1 VLSYPSVIAARSILR
16 AFGDPAVDLAA
27 YVADVAAI
35 TGETALAVVRS
46 AGRLRPVVREV
57 LWRQIYFGAV
67 RAAPFTLL
75 LALLV
80 AFAVAAQ
87 SPYSAAAGGDVLGTV
102 LVATLVRELAPLL
115 AAWIVIARSGT
126 AIAAE
131 LAAMRI
137 EGEVDALL
145 GMGIDPFEYLVV
157 PRVVGT
163 AAAVASLTAI
173 FLAFALGASA
183 LLSPLLGGPSP
194 RILLD
199 HVAGAL
205 RPADAVA
212 LAAKV
217 VVPGMAIAAVACHE
231 GLAATRSTT
240 RIPPAVT
247 AAGVRAFTLVF
258 VWNTLVT
265 ALLYLS

>member
-1 VLSYPSVIAARSILR
+1 MALRPSTSSILR
-16 AFGDPAVDLAA
+16 ALGDPVVDLAA
-27 YVADVAAI
+27 YLADVAAI
-35 TGETALAVVRS
+35 AGETAIALGRS
-46 AGRLRPVVREV
+46 TGRLRPVVRDV
-57 LWRQIYFGAV
+57 LWRQVYFTAV
-67 RAAPFTLL
+67 HATPFTLL

-80 AFAVAAQ
+80 ALAVAAQ

-115 AAWIVIARSGT
+115 TAWIVIVRSGT

-131 LAAMRI
+131 LATMRI
-137 EGEVDALL
+137 EGEVDALV
-145 GMGIDPFEYLVV
+145 GMGIDPFEYLVI

-163 AAAVASLTAI
+163 AAAVASLTVV
-173 FLAFALGASA
+173 FLAFALGTSS

-194 RILLD
+194 RVLFD

-212 LAAKV
+212 LAAKTI
-217 VVPGMAIAAVACHE
+217 VPGMAIAAIACQE
-231 GLAATRSTT
+231 GLRASHSTT

-247 AAGVRAFTLVF
+247 AAGMRAFTLVF

-265 ALLYLS
+265 ALLYLA